1 MLPEPQ
7 PEPDE
12 PEPAPFQPS
21 TRTTSAVAK
30 LLNGAPYW
38 PVPLFA
44 YAAAA
49 GSCTKN
55 YFSIKISTEILGGPP
70 SSSQSVRPG
79 RLRQALSGRRRETLL
94 YIRCMRIGAK
104 IKTLIQMLFPQ
115 FVVLC
120 CFLPVNESLITTR
133 QFSLPTVLWRPKPP
147 LPHGLSIVR
156 FNDDKC
162 GQRWIHITMRSIKGT
177 KRLHPLAKHNRSLRV
192 ANTLFVQVFRL
203 HICKGLAWQSTNCG
217 VVPQVFLL
225 SACALSVS
233 SVILPVS
240 SDQGTA
246 FKNLDTKLVYQNEN
260 RKNGGSNGAGMEKN
274 TCPLGRLQLL
284 GKTGKT
290 WDHTLRKVTW
300 SFPPRKKS
308 RWELPQ
314 NQRMMQIMEQ
324 IGLNSYTCM
333 QISQMIDL
341 KWFHCRP
348 MLLWYF

>member
-12 PEPAPFQPS
+12 PEPAPFHSS

-30 LLNGAPYW
+30 LQNGPPYL
-38 PVPLFA
+38 PVLLFA

-120 CFLPVNESLITTR
+120 CFLPVNESLITTS

-156 FNDDKC
+156 FNDDKY

-177 KRLHPLAKHNRSLRV
+177 KRLHPLAKHNLSLRV
-192 ANTLFVQVFRL
+192 FRVAIYQLWCGAWSVFTLGVCAV
-203 HICKGLAWQSTNCG
+203 GLLWWSCLCRRTKERHSKIST
-217 VVPQVFLL
+217 P
-225 SACALSVS
+225 
-233 SVILPVS
+233 
-240 SDQGTA
+240 
-246 FKNLDTKLVYQNEN
+246 NLCTTMKIGKMVDPM
-260 RKNGGSNGAGMEKN
+260 RGAGMEKN
-274 TCPLGRLQLL
+274 TCPLGRLKLL
-284 GKTGKT
+284 GKTGKI
-290 WDHTLRKVTW
+290 WDHTLRTVTW
-300 SFPPRKKS
+300 GFPPRRKS
-308 RWELPQ
+308 RWERPQ